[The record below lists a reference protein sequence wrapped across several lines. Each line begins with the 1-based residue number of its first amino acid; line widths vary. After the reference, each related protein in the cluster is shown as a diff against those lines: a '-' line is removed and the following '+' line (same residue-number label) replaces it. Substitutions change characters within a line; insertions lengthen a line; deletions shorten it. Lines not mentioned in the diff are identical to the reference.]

1 MNPGGKDQAFGK
13 TVWHLL
19 FALLSATVIIQPAK
33 AQQRSMREDPQPPF
47 VWLFL
52 YMPLRAPDTGTNGAI
67 VVPSGTILP
76 VRLNTSLSVTKSKPR
91 QVISGRIMQ
100 DVPLPN
106 GRKIREGSVLEGH
119 VVEVVPGNSTIGP
132 TISIQ
137 FDKLRSSHET
147 IPITTSLRAVAG
159 PMEVAGAQIPQSGV
173 GEGDVYNW
181 LTTTQIG
188 GDVKYGV
195 GGPVTT
201 QENASQVVGSGVD
214 GGVLSRVSAK
224 EGTACRGA
232 IDGNDTPQALWV
244 VSSDACGTYGLESV
258 HMAHAGR
265 TDPKGVIV
273 FASASGNLKIS
284 AGIAMLLR
292 VAMNDSHYRG
302 RPKSC
307 GRLATS
313 EAQIPATSNMRKG
326 VLNVCD
332 Q

>member
-1 MNPGGKDQAFGK
+1 MNPGGKDRVLGI
-13 TVWHLL
+13 TMWRLL
-19 FALLSATVIIQPAK
+19 FALLSAAVIIQPAS
-33 AQQRSMREDPQPPF
+33 AQQRSSQEGPQPPF
-47 VWLFL
+47 VWPFL
-52 YMPLRAPDTGTNGAI
+52 YMSLSAPNTGTNIAI

-76 VRLNTSLSVTKSKPR
+76 VRLNTSLSSNKSKPR

-100 DVPLPN
+100 DVPLPS
-106 GRKIREGSVLEGH
+106 GLKIREGSVLEGQ

-132 TISIQ
+132 RISIQ

-159 PMEVAGAQIPQSGV
+159 PMDVAAAQIPQSGV

-224 EGTACRGA
+224 EGTKCRGA
-232 IDGNDTPQALWV
+232 IDGNESPQALWV
-244 VSSDACGTYGLESV
+244 FSADACGSYGFE
-258 HMAHAGR
+258 HIHIAHAGR
-265 TDPKGVIV
+265 TDPTGVIV
-273 FASASGNLKIS
+273 LVSASGNFKVL
-284 AGIAMLLR
+284 AGVGMLLR
-292 VAMNDSHYRG
+292 VSANISPGTRNGNFGPM
-302 RPKSC
+302 
-307 GRLATS
+307 
-313 EAQIPATSNMRKG
+313 
-326 VLNVCD
+326 D
-332 Q
+332 QHQPDTAKEVIERTQHDTQP

>member
-1 MNPGGKDQAFGK
+1 MNPGGKDHAFGR

-19 FALLSATVIIQPAK
+19 FALVSATVIIQPAK
-33 AQQRSMREDPQPPF
+33 AQQRPIREDPQPPF
-47 VWLFL
+47 VWPFL

-67 VVPSGTILP
+67 VVPNGTILP
-76 VRLNTSLSVTKSKPR
+76 VRLNTSLSATKSKPR

-106 GRKIREGSVLEGH
+106 GIKIREGSVLEGH
-119 VVEVVPGNSTIGP
+119 VVEVVPGNGTVGP
-132 TISIQ
+132 RISIQ

-159 PMEVAGAQIPQSGV
+159 PMEVAGAQIPRSGP
-173 GEGDVYNW
+173 GEGDVSNW

-224 EGTACRGA
+224 EGTKCRGA
-232 IDGNDTPQALWV
+232 IDGNDSPQALWV
-244 VSSDACGTYGLESV
+244 FSSDACGTYGLEQSRIV
-258 HMAHAGR
+258 HAGR
-265 TDPKGVIV
+265 RGPTGVIV

-284 AGIAMLLR
+284 GGAGMLLR
-292 VAMNDSHYRG
+292 VSANIPPETRNGNSGAMDQHQ
-302 RPKSC
+302 PDTAK
-307 GRLATS
+307 
-313 EAQIPATSNMRKG
+313 EVIKWAQH
-326 VLNVCD
+326 
-332 Q
+332 

>member
-1 MNPGGKDQAFGK
+1 M
-13 TVWHLL
+13 WRLL
-19 FALLSATVIIQPAK
+19 FALLSAAIIIQPAS
-33 AQQRSMREDPQPPF
+33 AQQRSSQEDPQPPL
-47 VWLFL
+47 VWPFL
-52 YMPLRAPDTGTNGAI
+52 YMSLSAPNTGTNSAI

-76 VRLNTSLSVTKSKPR
+76 VRLNTSLSSTKSKPR

-106 GRKIREGSVLEGH
+106 RLKIREGSVLEGH

-132 TISIQ
+132 RISIQ

-188 GDVKYGV
+188 GDAKYGV

-224 EGTACRGA
+224 EGTKCRGA
-232 IDGNDTPQALWV
+232 IDGNDSPQALWV
-244 VSSDACGTYGLESV
+244 FSSDACGTYGLEQIRV
-258 HMAHAGR
+258 VHAGR
-265 TDPKGVIV
+265 SGPTGVIV

-284 AGIAMLLR
+284 GGAGMLLR
-292 VAMNDSHYRG
+292 VSANTPSV
-302 RPKSC
+302 
-307 GRLATS
+307 T
-313 EAQIPATSNMRKG
+313 QN
-326 VLNVCD
+326 
-332 Q
+332 

>member
-1 MNPGGKDQAFGK
+1 M
-13 TVWHLL
+13 WRLL
-19 FALLSATVIIQPAK
+19 FALLSAAIIIQPAS
-33 AQQRSMREDPQPPF
+33 AQQRSSQEDPQPPL
-47 VWLFL
+47 VWPFL
-52 YMPLRAPDTGTNGAI
+52 YMSLSAPNTGTNSAI

-76 VRLNTSLSVTKSKPR
+76 VRLNTSLSSTKSKPR

-106 GRKIREGSVLEGH
+106 RLKIREGSVLEGH
-119 VVEVVPGNSTIGP
+119 VVEVVPGNSTVGP
-132 TISIQ
+132 RISIQ

-159 PMEVAGAQIPQSGV
+159 PMEVAAAQIPQSGV

-224 EGTACRGA
+224 EGTKCRGA
-232 IDGNDTPQALWV
+232 IDGNESPQTLWV
-244 VSSDACGTYGLESV
+244 FSADACGTYGFE
-258 HMAHAGR
+258 HIHIAHAGR
-265 TDPKGVIV
+265 TDPTGVIV
-273 FASASGNLKIS
+273 LVSASSNFKVL
-284 AGIAMLLR
+284 AGAGMLLR
-292 VAMNDSHYRG
+292 VSAN
-302 RPKSC
+302 
-307 GRLATS
+307 
-313 EAQIPATSNMRKG
+313 IPPGTRNGNSGPM
-326 VLNVCD
+326 D
-332 Q
+332 QHQPDTAKEVIEWTQH